1 MTTEPGPLTIIV
13 GVDGSDSSIEAL
25 RQALWLA
32 KALNASV
39 TALTCWNYPSAYAA
53 PYALGGFDFKG
64 TAQKILDTAVAD
76 AFGPDRPGNL
86 TTRLVQGPA
95 RPTLIEASR
104 HASLL
109 VLGRRGMGGFKG
121 LLLGSVSAA
130 CTAHAHCPVVV
141 VHAPKVDE
149 HHA

>member
-1 MTTEPGPLTIIV
+1 MTTEQSPVTIIV

-25 RQALWLA
+25 REAVWLA
-32 KALNASV
+32 KALGAQV
-39 TALTCWNYPSAYAA
+39 KALTCWNYPSAYTL
-53 PYALGGFDFKG
+53 PYALGDFGFKEA
-64 TAQKILDTAVAD
+64 AQKILDGAVES
-76 AFGPDRPGNL
+76 AFGLDWPRNL
-86 TTRLVQGPA
+86 TTQLVQGSA

-104 HASLL
+104 NADLL

-130 CTAHAHCPVVV
+130 CTAHAHCPVVI
-141 VHAPKVDE
+141 VHAPKLGE